1 VLRVSEMQ
9 LVYHATMTGGQ
20 LVREARRRAGL
31 TQRQLAARSGLSQAA
46 VARIESGE
54 TSASFERIV
63 ELVRACGFDLDVHVV
78 PFDEDLL
85 TLAEQNERLSPD
97 QRLDTLLSGLEL
109 YEAGRR
115 ARGET
120 DDGRR
125 GSDG

>member
-1 VLRVSEMQ
+1 
-9 LVYHATMTGGQ
+9 MTGGQ

-54 TSASFERIV
+54 TSTSFERIV
-63 ELVRACGFDLDVHVV
+63 GLVRACGFDLDVHVV

-85 TLAEQNERLSPD
+85 ALAEQNERLSPD
-97 QRLDTLLSGLEL
+97 ERLDALLSGLDL

-115 ARGET
+115 ARKRG
-120 DDGRR
+120 DAAQG
-125 GSDG
+125 GSDD